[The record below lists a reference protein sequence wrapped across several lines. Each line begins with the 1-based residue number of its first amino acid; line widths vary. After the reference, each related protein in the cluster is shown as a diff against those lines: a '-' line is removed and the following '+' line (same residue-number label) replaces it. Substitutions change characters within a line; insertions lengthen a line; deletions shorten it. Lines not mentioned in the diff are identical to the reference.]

1 MRLSDDDKKKLANQ
15 PPKAIARHSIAFFAR
30 HYLGLN
36 VPDHQMRW
44 YGYCTRDRHLQLS
57 PRDHGKTTVFC
68 HALPVWAICNIPNVR
83 VLMVSKTS
91 GQANKLLGTIRAE
104 LRNNPLIKHDYGN
117 LLENKSE
124 GGAIWC
130 TRDEVGRKLKD
141 PTVEAVGA
149 LGAITGG
156 HFDIIIVD
164 DMLDDENTKTE
175 GRMESMDNWFYGT
188 IGQLVEPT
196 TQMFVIGT
204 RKHYA
209 DLYQQLIDNALWHR
223 SIDRA
228 IIDWPESYEY
238 VFEIDSD
245 GNEVIS
251 DVQVTGESTVLWPEV
266 WDIKKL
272 LIDRQQA
279 GSIMFDR
286 EKQNDPSGMKGQY
299 LNIDWLQYYDWE
311 DLPEDLIY
319 YVGVDLAISE
329 KEFADE
335 TVIVLIGY
343 HSKRRKVYIIEF
355 RHGRWDFPTAYNKIC
370 TAYEEWGIEYNRK
383 AVEAL
388 VENNAY
394 QAAMAQ
400 HIADSTWIPAVG
412 VLTVKDKITKMLAIA
427 PHFENGSVLLRK
439 TEMLGIPEFRQQWAQ
454 FPFAEHDDMLDAVAI
469 AITRLALGSISTVG
483 LIDSDSP
490 LESLRQDDDYDYVF
504 CECGEEYG
512 MISGK
517 MPIKNGIC
525 DKCGKKIQVMPV
537 NLQAV
542 SA

>member
-1 MRLSDDDKKKLANQ
+1 MRLSDDDKKKLANL

-104 LRNNPLIKHDYGN
+104 LRNNPLIKQDYGE

-238 VFEIDSD
+238 IFETDSD

-299 LNIDWLQYYDWE
+299 LNIDWLQYFNWDS
-311 DLPEDLIY
+311 LPDELTY
-319 YVGVDLAISE
+319 YIGVDLAISE
-329 KEFADE
+329 KEHADE
-335 TVIVLIGY
+335 TCIALVGY
-343 HSKRRKVYIIEF
+343 QANKRKVHLIEI
-355 RHGRWDFPTAYNKIC
+355 RHGKWDFPTAYDKIC
-370 TAYEEWGIEYNRK
+370 TAYEEWAGAGMR
-383 AVEAL
+383 AVEVL
-388 VENNAY
+388 IENNVY

-490 LESLRQDDDYDYVF
+490 LEVPRQDDDYDYVF

-542 SA
+542 TA

>member
-1 MRLSDDDKKKLANQ
+1 MPLSPQELKTLESI
-15 PPKAIARHSIAFFAR
+15 PPKTIARHSKAFFAK
-30 HYLGLN
+30 HYLDLN
-36 VPDHQMRW
+36 IPSHQGRW
-44 YGYCTRDRHLQLS
+44 YKYCDRDRHLQLS

-68 HALPVWAICNIPNVR
+68 HALPVWAICNIQNVR

-91 GQANKLLGTIRAE
+91 GQANKLLGTIRTE
-104 LRNNPLIKHDYGN
+104 LKHNELIIHDYGE
-117 LLENKSE
+117 LITNKGD

-130 TRDEVGRKLKD
+130 KRNSAGRKLKD

-156 HFDIIIVD
+156 HFDIIIID

-175 GRMESMDNWFYGT
+175 SRMETMNNWFYGT

-228 IIDWPESYEY
+228 IIEWPESYEY
-238 VFEIDSD
+238 IYTTDSD

-251 DVQVTGESTVLWPEV
+251 DVEVVGDSKVLWPEV

-299 LNIDWLQYYDWE
+299 LNVDWLQYYDWA
-311 DLPEDLIY
+311 DLPDELTY
-319 YVGVDLAISE
+319 YIGVDLAISE
-329 KEFADE
+329 KEHADE
-335 TVIVLIGY
+335 TCIALVGY
-343 HSKRRKVYIIEF
+343 QANRRKLYIIEI
-355 RHGRWDFPTAYNKIC
+355 RHGKWDFPTAYDKIC
-370 TAYEEWGIEYNRK
+370 TSYEEWAAAGMRATEVLI
-383 AVEAL
+383 
-388 VENNAY
+388 ENNVY

-412 VLTVKDKITKMLAIA
+412 VLTVKDKITKLTALA

-439 TEMLGIPEFRQQWAQ
+439 TEMLGMPGFRQQWAQ
-454 FPFAEHDDMLDAVAI
+454 FPFAEHDDMLDSVAI
-469 AITRLALGSISTVG
+469 AVTRLALGSVSTIG
-483 LIDSDSP
+483 LINSDSP
-490 LESLRQDDDYDYVF
+490 LDSIKPVEDYDYVF

-512 MISGK
+512 IISNR
-517 MPIKNGIC
+517 MPAKNGYC
-525 DKCGKKIQVMPV
+525 DVCHKKIQTFPTE
-537 NLQAV
+537 LIGV

>member
-1 MRLSDDDKKKLANQ
+1 MSPLNTDSLNSL
-15 PPKAIARHSIAFFAR
+15 PPKIIAKYSKAYFANY
-30 HYLGLN
+30 YLDLD
-36 VPDHQMRW
+36 VPEHQMRW
-44 YGYCTRDRHLQLS
+44 YGYCDRDRHLQLS
-57 PRDHGKTTVFC
+57 PRDHGKTTTFC
-68 HALPVWAICNIPNVR
+68 HAFPIWAICNIPNVR
-83 VLMVSKTS
+83 ILLVSKTS
-91 GQANKLLGTIRAE
+91 GQANKLLGTIRSE
-104 LRNNPLIKHDYGN
+104 LKNNEKILQDYGS
-117 LLENKSE
+117 LITNKGE

-130 TRDEVGRKLKD
+130 KRDKAGRKLKD

-175 GRMESMDNWFYGT
+175 GRMEAMDNWFYGT
-188 IGQLVEPT
+188 IGQLVEPS

-238 VFEIDSD
+238 IYEEDSD
-245 GNEVIS
+245 DNEVIS
-251 DVQVTGESTVLWPEV
+251 DVTVVGESTVLWPEV

-299 LNIDWLQYYDWE
+299 LNIDWLQYYDFNE
-311 DLPEDLIY
+311 LPDDLTY
-319 YVGVDLAISE
+319 YIGVDLAISE
-329 KEFADE
+329 KEKADE
-335 TVIVLIGY
+335 TCIALVGY
-343 HSKRRKVYIIEF
+343 QSKRRKVYLIEI
-355 RHGRWDFPTAYNKIC
+355 RHGRWDFPTAYGKIC
-370 TAYEEWGIEYNRK
+370 TAYDEWSKAGMR
-383 AVEAL
+383 AVEVL
-388 VENNAY
+388 IENNVY

-412 VLTVKDKITKMLAIA
+412 VLTVKDKITKMTALA

-439 TEMLGIPEFRQQWAQ
+439 TEMLGMPEFRNQWAQ
-454 FPFAEHDDMLDAVAI
+454 FPFAEHDDMLDSVAI
-469 AITRLALGSISTVG
+469 AVTRLTLGSISTVG
-483 LIDSDSP
+483 LIDSDTP
-490 LESLRQDDDYDYVF
+490 LETPRADDDYDYVF

-512 MISGK
+512 MASGK

-525 DKCGKKIQVMPV
+525 DKCGHRIQVMPIE
-537 NLQAV
+537 LQAV
-542 SA
+542 TA